1 MNTVLVCEEC
11 LKGEWCWYD
20 DLGEQYVEDGIE
32 IAEGDKFVTRDNI
45 DAIVM
50 EIFLLLL

>member
-20 DLGEQYVEDGIE
+20 DLGEKY
-32 IAEGDKFVTRDNI
+32 I
-45 DAIVM
+45 DTENSDQDM
-50 EIFLLLL
+50 EYELGGNG

>member
-20 DLGEQYVEDGIE
+20 DLGEKYVDIED
-32 IAEGDKFVTRDNI
+32 KI
-45 DAIVM
+45 D
-50 EIFLLLL
+50 EYDLYELGGNG